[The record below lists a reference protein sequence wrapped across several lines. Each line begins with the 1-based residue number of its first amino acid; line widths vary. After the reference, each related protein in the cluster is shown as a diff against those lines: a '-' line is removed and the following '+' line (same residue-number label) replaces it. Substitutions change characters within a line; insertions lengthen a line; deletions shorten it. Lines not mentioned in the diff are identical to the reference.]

1 MWYSW
6 RKAVILRRNHLISA
20 LAAAATLLTLEARAD
35 AADAPAAGESSS
47 TEPPTVVATRRSG
60 FLLAL
65 GLGQGLYQTSGYPNA
80 ADKIGDPKYYA
91 ASGPMIGAGFSLFI
105 MGALTDVINFGF
117 WFGGG
122 GAENDHWRSSG
133 GGGGFRVDAF
143 PFALSKHDF
152 KNVPVKDLGV
162 FGQFGVGNV
171 KLEAKHG
178 KSPGADGAESFI
190 STGIFLDLRVTR
202 MLGGHLSLGPQ
213 LAYEVINS
221 TSAER
226 HGGAFAVR
234 IAFYGGGP

>member
-1 MWYSW
+1 
-6 RKAVILRRNHLISA
+6 VILRRKHLIRVP
-20 LAAAATLLTLEARAD
+20 LAALVSISFSGVLSPRDAS
-35 AADAPAAGESSS
+35 AADETAS
-47 TEPPTVVATRRSG
+47 TEPPSPPAARRGGLLIATS
-60 FLLAL
+60 
-65 GLGQGLYQTSGYPNA
+65 LGQGLYQTSGYPNS
-80 ADKIGDPKYYA
+80 ADKIGDPKYYSA
-91 ASGPMIGAGFSLFI
+91 TGAMIGAGFNFFI

-117 WFGGG
+117 WFGGSS
-122 GAENDHWRSSG
+122 AENDHWRASG

-152 KNVPVKDLGV
+152 KHVPVKDLGF

-190 STGIFLDLRVTR
+190 AAGVFLDLKVAR
-202 MLGGHLSLGPQ
+202 MLGGHLALGPQ
-213 LAYEVINS
+213 LDYEVIKS

-234 IAFYGGGP
+234 IAFYGGP